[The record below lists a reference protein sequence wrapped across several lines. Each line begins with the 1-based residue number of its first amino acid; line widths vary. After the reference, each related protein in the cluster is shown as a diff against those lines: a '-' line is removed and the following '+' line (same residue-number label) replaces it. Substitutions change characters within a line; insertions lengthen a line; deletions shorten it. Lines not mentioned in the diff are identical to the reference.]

1 MLLSILGAHIKKRKR
16 KYKNQNMLEE
26 NKKKY
31 IYIYIY
37 IYISGKNILEC
48 LGKCQRLVD
57 ED

>member
-26 NKKKY
+26 NKKY

-37 IYISGKNILEC
+37 QWEEYTRMLRKMPKTG
-48 LGKCQRLVD
+48 
-57 ED
+57 

>member
-1 MLLSILGAHIKKRKR
+1 MLLSILEAHIKKRKR

-26 NKKKY
+26 NNIY

-37 IYISGKNILEC
+37 IYISGKNIPEC